1 MKVNILREA
10 LLYAC
15 FALCVSAS
23 ADAMDDVEQGKG
35 SCIGS
40 SNECKSVSSAHERD
54 SRLPPGIITLSGL
67 PGSGKS
73 TLARAL
79 LFVFD
84 ELGLKAAWHN
94 QDEFSGDRDLFQSA
108 LSEMD
113 GLDFLIVDRGN
124 HDDKTRA
131 LAYDVRREFLRT
143 REMASE
149 DASHDFLISFPF
161 VVTETLRARGM
172 ARLGHHTLAAT
183 DFDKVVD
190 LFADLH
196 KPVARS
202 ELVSRAQRI
211 YLDVDLAISESL
223 ERCLHV
229 ILNSRFK
236 ERLTDFTIPEAIRI
250 SVMYEGI
257 IADMNNLHLGFDCL
271 PKKGRPS
278 SIGIKINRE
287 YLGAIQNLF
296 QAPAVSVELSAA
308 ASEVDSLEKTSFI
321 PDHALDNKDFQSEL
335 YCIVKDTHGATD
347 VKWFVEH
354 WFDAKAMFGQ
364 TVTLSIQRI
373 VWDTNA
379 VVAILNLPE
388 SAGRFVSAASVQYL
402 TLAKAPGLKA
412 SYVTQMLQSNPAHT
426 GLSCLDLMSGPL
438 ILQGVFGAEYS
449 VIPERQPYAK
459 AGGRGDPPAG
469 QKTTGGRGRGR
480 SYDSAYARGGRG
492 GARGYSGKGRGW

>member
-1 MKVNILREA
+1 MKVNILMEA

-15 FALCVSAS
+15 FALCVSTS
-23 ADAMDDVEQGKG
+23 VGAMDDVEQQGNR

-54 SRLPPGIITLSGL
+54 SRLPPRIITLCGL

-73 TLARAL
+73 TLARAI

-84 ELGLKAAWHN
+84 ELGLKAAWYN
-94 QDEFSGDRDLFQSA
+94 QDEFSGNRDLFQSA

-131 LAYDVRREFLRT
+131 LAYDVRREFLGRQ
-143 REMASE
+143 EMASE
-149 DASHDFLISFPF
+149 GVSYDFLISFPF
-161 VVTETLRARGM
+161 VVTETLRARGV

-183 DFDKVVD
+183 DFDKVVG

-211 YLDVDLAISESL
+211 YLDVDRAVSDNL

-229 ILNSRFK
+229 ILGSRFR

-250 SVMYEGI
+250 SMMYEGI
-257 IADMNNLHLGFDCL
+257 IADMGNPHLGFDCL

-278 SIGIKINRE
+278 SIGIKISSE

-296 QAPAVSVELSAA
+296 QAPAVAAALSAA

-321 PDHALDNKDFQSEL
+321 PDHVLDNKDFQSEL
-335 YCIVKDTHGATD
+335 YCTVKDTHGATD

-354 WFDAKAMFGQ
+354 WFDARAMFGQ
-364 TVTLSIQRI
+364 TVKLSIQRI

-379 VVAILNLPE
+379 VVAILKLPE
-388 SAGRFVSAASVQYL
+388 SAERFVSAAFCSV
-402 TLAKAPGLKA
+402 
-412 SYVTQMLQSNPAHT
+412 SYISKSARFESLVCNSN
-426 GLSCLDLMSGPL
+426 S
-438 ILQGVFGAEYS
+438 AE
-449 VIPERQPYAK
+449 
-459 AGGRGDPPAG
+459 
-469 QKTTGGRGRGR
+469 
-480 SYDSAYARGGRG
+480 
-492 GARGYSGKGRGW
+492 